1 MFTMNEIQDEFDKI
15 YSQMLKN
22 GSIPIP
28 EGITLSKKFL
38 GGVHTL
44 GQCQRKHR
52 HNADGWYFEY
62 TIHLN
67 RAFLASD
74 KISEK
79 TLRSVLVH
87 EFVHTLPYCWNHGPE
102 FHEWGSYIGPI
113 FGVDVSTHAEGS
125 EKKEFDEAQFSRAKA
140 IAICLDCG
148 ALYKYYRRT
157 KQMWQWGP
165 GKGPHFVCGCKHG
178 DGNPKFRLNCLILRD
193 EGRDIISADWCHQSY
208 KKKAQEWLE
217 RHVPPKALTG
227 QEPFHWSLEAINKE
241 YWWKEG
247 ETAVA
252 AETLP
257 KQSAHSV
264 RPKEKKSKPE
274 QLSLF

>member
-67 RAFLASD
+67 RAFLTSD
-74 KISEK
+74 TISEK

-87 EFVHTLPYCWNHGPE
+87 EFVHTLPGCWNHGPE
-102 FHEWGSYIGPI
+102 FHKWGSYIGPI
-113 FGVDVSTHAEGS
+113 FDVDVTTHAKGNELN
-125 EKKEFDEAQFSRAKA
+125 EFVEAQFSRAKELA
-140 IAICLDCG
+140 VCLDCG
-148 ALYKYYRRT
+148 AIFKYYRHT
-157 KQMWQWGP
+157 KRMQGVISGQGP
-165 GKGPHFVCGCKHG
+165 RFFCACTHNG
-178 DGNPKFRLNCLILRD
+178 GNPKRHRNCLILRVED
-193 EGRDIISADWCHQSY
+193 RDVISTDWCHHSY

-227 QEPFHWSLEAINKE
+227 QEPFHWSLKAIKEE